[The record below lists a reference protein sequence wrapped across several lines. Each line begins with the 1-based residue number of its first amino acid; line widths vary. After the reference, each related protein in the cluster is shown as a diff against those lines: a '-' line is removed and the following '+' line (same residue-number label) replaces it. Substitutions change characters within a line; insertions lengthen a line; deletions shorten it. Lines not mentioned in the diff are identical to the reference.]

1 MRGFDEILG
10 PDIGVPSKRRKNLR
24 DRTEFRARSEHEP
37 RFERQV
43 IEGERSRRTSGLVIA
58 YRGMLDFSG
67 SGDEERQATTRT
79 VISNVTDG
87 AENPWVNVQ
96 RWNRLHMVRILSSSH
111 LRR

>member
-1 MRGFDEILG
+1 MRGFDEILR

-43 IEGERSRRTSGLVIA
+43 IEGERSRRTSGFIVIA

-67 SGDEERQATTRT
+67 SGDKERQTTTRT
-79 VISNVTDG
+79 VSLEPDVLVKSLRSL
-87 AENPWVNVQ
+87 E
-96 RWNRLHMVRILSSSH
+96 LSFKC
-111 LRR
+111 